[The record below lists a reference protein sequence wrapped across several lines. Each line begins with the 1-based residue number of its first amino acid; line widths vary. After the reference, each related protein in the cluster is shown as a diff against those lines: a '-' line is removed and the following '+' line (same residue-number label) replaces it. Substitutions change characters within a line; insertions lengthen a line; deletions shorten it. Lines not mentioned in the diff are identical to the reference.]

1 MEAEKYIKNS
11 FEHEVKI
18 VDDTTENIDW
28 RFCVY
33 FRHVGR
39 LEGLFMVDAIS
50 MDRYGELMVEWNKH
64 WPGGK

>member
-1 MEAEKYIKNS
+1 MTDKYIKHS

-18 VDDTTENIDW
+18 VDDPTEDIDW
-28 RFCVY
+28 RFCVF

-39 LEGLFMVDAIS
+39 LEGLFMVNAIS
-50 MDRYGELMVEWNKH
+50 LDRYSELMVEWNQH